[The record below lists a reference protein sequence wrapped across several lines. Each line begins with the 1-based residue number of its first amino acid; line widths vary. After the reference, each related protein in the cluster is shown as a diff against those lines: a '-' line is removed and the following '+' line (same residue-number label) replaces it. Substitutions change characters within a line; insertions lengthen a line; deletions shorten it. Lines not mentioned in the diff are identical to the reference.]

1 MKKMSL
7 MEKELVEKREVTAIE
22 MVGLGILVIA
32 LLGIVFIPE
41 HLAGGFNAM
50 ATKIK
55 TSVFDVFI
63 MGTVGVAIIAS
74 VITGRILERLGFTD
88 ALVRIFVPYAQKIG
102 INSAVVI
109 PAVYNILGDI
119 NAAGRI
125 AGPTLKKANATKDEQ
140 KIAIALMV
148 QSQQSFSTFM
158 FGLLAFSL
166 TGLKAFPIIIVA
178 LLLPI
183 LVVPLLLSK
192 LVYKDTNPVA
202 LETLPHFTPKT
213 AVAPTLFGAAREG
226 AELLFLLIVPAAAAV
241 FAVIGVLEYA
251 GIWQTVE
258 KGLAAVLNLLSI
270 HAETGI
276 ISVMVSPTLAMAT
289 MVNQLREGVQI
300 APHLIVGSF
309 ILASS
314 GFPIG
319 VALGQIPT
327 VWSGVSDLSEG
338 EAMQAVMLGLA
349 MRIIT
354 AAAAGF
360 LLTPLLL

>member
-1 MKKMSL
+1 MSI
-7 MEKELVEKREVTAIE
+7 MEKEVTGKREMTTIE
-22 MVGLGILVIA
+22 IIGLVMVGAAVLGIL
-32 LLGIVFIPE
+32 FIPE
-41 HLAGGFNAM
+41 HLAGAFNAM
-50 ATKIK
+50 ATRIK

-63 MGTVGVAIIAS
+63 MGSVGVAIIAS

-88 ALVRIFVPYAQKIG
+88 ALIRIFVPYAKKIG
-102 INSAVVI
+102 VNSAVVI

-140 KIAIALMV
+140 KIAVATMV

-166 TGLKAFPIIIVA
+166 GGVKAFPVIIVA
-178 LLLPI
+178 LLLPL

-192 LVYKDTNPVA
+192 TIYRNTKPVS
-202 LETLPHFTPKT
+202 LDVLPKFTPET
-213 AVAPTLFGAAREG
+213 GFAPTLFGAAREG

-241 FAVIGVLEYA
+241 FAVIGILEYA
-251 GIWQTVE
+251 GVWQPIQN
-258 KGLAAVLNLLSI
+258 GLAAVLTSLSI

-289 MVNQLREGVQI
+289 MVNQLKEAVQI
-300 APHLIVGSF
+300 APNLIIGSW

-327 VWSGVSDLSEG
+327 VWAGVSDLSES
-338 EAMQAVMLGLA
+338 EAMQAVILGLV

-354 AAAAGF
+354 AAAAGL
-360 LLTPLLL
+360 LLTPLIVK